1 VARYLLLGA
10 ELQFSLKQNWSVYRA
25 TTDPCNQRRR
35 PFAANDFRGLKVITP
50 FAVEQCALSLK
61 QEKETVQS
69 ALTNRNKRMG
79 GHGIAGIGDGRI
91 TADGRHTPAAI
102 AMDGDN
108 GLFRLGVD

>member
-1 VARYLLLGA
+1 
-10 ELQFSLKQNWSVYRA
+10 
-25 TTDPCNQRRR
+25 
-35 PFAANDFRGLKVITP
+35 
-50 FAVEQCALSLK
+50 LK

-69 ALTNRNKRMG
+69 ALTNRNRRMG

-108 GLFRLGVD
+108 GLFRLGVDQRSLLAVGFKVCVAIAVTASLMGSTQMD